1 MQKAFIHIGTEKTG
15 TTSLQEFFAG
25 NRAGFDAH
33 KFYYPD
39 TPGDTNHQKLA
50 IYCAPENTRD
60 LRPFFGLGTDDRLA
74 NFQNRFPV
82 NLKNEIDNHRSKSIL
97 FSNEHLS
104 SRIQSKQQIFKLQEL
119 MKYLGLDPTIII
131 YLRRQDQMMLSSYST
146 AVKSGSTRP
155 FEIDLNPKRYNYY
168 DILNDW
174 AFVFGKDKIKVKIY
188 NRKHWKNGN
197 LMEDFLESLNINSF
211 EAFGQSD
218 KKPNKSL
225 DRHLIKYLSVFNAH
239 IPTIKDN
246 KYNHE
251 RGNIL
256 SVLESLSTDE
266 KINLSSSSVLS
277 ILENFKDQ
285 NSKLAQNY
293 FNPPLS
299 QLFEEPKID
308 DSVDQLPELSVE
320 KSIEIGAKLWAA
332 KQRELNER
340 KQ

>member
-25 NRAGFDAH
+25 NREGFG
-33 KFYYPD
+33 KQNFYYPD

-60 LRPFFGLGTDDRLA
+60 LRPFFGLAADDKLSH
-74 NFQNRFPV
+74 FQNRFPV
-82 NLKNEIDNHRSKSIL
+82 NLKNEIDKHRSSSIL

-104 SRIQSKQQIFKLQEL
+104 SRIQNKQQIFKLQEL
-119 MKYLGLDPTIII
+119 MKYLNLDPVIII

-146 AVKSGSTRP
+146 AIKSGSTRP

-174 AFVFGKDKIKVKIY
+174 AFVFGKDKIKVKRY
-188 NRKHWKNGN
+188 HRKHWKNGN

-211 EAFGQSD
+211 DGFGQSD
-218 KKPNKSL
+218 RKPNKSL
-225 DRHLIKYLSVFNAH
+225 DRHLIKYLSVFNEQ

-246 KYNHE
+246 KYNHD

-256 SVLESLSTDE
+256 SVLESLSSDE

-277 ILENFKDQ
+277 ILENFKEQ
-285 NSKLAQNY
+285 NKKVAANY

-299 QLFEEPKID
+299 QLFEEPKMD
-308 DSVDQLPELSVE
+308 DSVDQLPELTVE
-320 KSIEIGAKLWAA
+320 KSIEIGAKLWAS

-340 KQ
+340 NQ